1 MRVRSATFSITR
13 TIPLAPITGDPADEY
28 ANIKPFASCT
38 VEFNDDECDLSKVDR
53 DTMKAIV
60 KAGFDEAASRAFEQ
74 MQDFK
79 RELLE
84 LYRTTRGSRKR
95 VASNSDE

>member
-79 RELLE
+79 RELLD
-84 LYRTTRGSRKR
+84 LYKTSQQSRRRRTTST
-95 VASNSDE
+95 E

>member
-1 MRVRSATFSITR
+1 MRIRSATFSITR

-38 VEFNDDECDLSKVDR
+38 VEFDEEECNFTSKSAEAI
-53 DTMKAIV
+53 KAIV
-60 KAGFDEAASRAFEQ
+60 KAGYDEAASRAFEQ
-74 MQDFK
+74 VLDFK

-84 LYRTTRGSRKR
+84 LYKTSKASRKR
-95 VASNSDE
+95 NKEDE

>member
-38 VEFNDDECDLSKVDR
+38 VEFDDDECDFTKVDR
-53 DTMKAIV
+53 DAIKAIV
-60 KAGFDEAASRAFEQ
+60 KAGYDEATSRAFEQ

-79 RELLE
+79 RELLD
-84 LYRTTRGSRKR
+84 LYKTSQQSRRRRTTST
-95 VASNSDE
+95 E